1 MVEKSSFLFFKP
13 QERRK
18 YMSEFERIQP
28 AEAGV
33 PCTAMSS
40 FLNRLDELPFDIH
53 SVIMLRGGKMLLERY
68 YEPYERDTLHRM
80 YSITKSFVGLAVL
93 CLADEGRVDLDAS
106 ITSYFPE
113 YPTEYKH
120 IKDTTIRNMLMMR
133 TAHKKTTYK
142 ADLSSDWV
150 KSFFTTEPTQIP
162 GTVFSYDTSSSHTL
176 GALVEKITGME
187 LLDYL
192 KIKFLDKIGFSK
204 SAYCL
209 KDPFGVSIGGSGL
222 MATPLDVAKTAR
234 LVMNKGRE
242 NGEQLINSELVSLA
256 VSNLSPTDTHCK
268 CADEQQGYGMQFWR
282 TRNNGFMMYGL
293 GGQMAICLPDKD
305 FIFVTTADANEYK
318 DGVQMIRDVFWN
330 EIYNSLDKI

>member
-1 MVEKSSFLFFKP
+1 MSDFEKISPS
-13 QERRK
+13 
-18 YMSEFERIQP
+18 
-28 AEAGV
+28 EAGV
-33 PCTAMSS
+33 PQVAINR
-40 FLNRLDELPFDIH
+40 FLHELDSLPFDIH

-80 YSITKSFVGLAVL
+80 YSVTKSLVGLAIL
-93 CLADEGRVDLDAS
+93 CLADEGKIDLDTS

-113 YPTEYKH
+113 YPAKYND
-120 IKDTTIRNMLMMR
+120 IKNTTIRNMLMMR

-192 KIKFLDKIGFSK
+192 RIKFLDKIGFSK

-222 MATPLDVAKTAR
+222 MATPLDVAKVAL
-234 LVMNKGRE
+234 LVMNKGME
-242 NGEQLINSELVSLA
+242 NGEQLINPELVTLA
-256 VSNLSPTDTHCK
+256 VSNLSPTASHCK
-268 CADEQQGYGMQFWR
+268 YADEQQGYGMQFWR
-282 TRNNGFMMYGL
+282 TRHNGFMLYGL

-305 FIFVTTADANEYK
+305 FIFVVTADTGEYK
-318 DGVQMIRDVFWN
+318 DGTQNIRDVFWN

>member
-1 MVEKSSFLFFKP
+1 
-13 QERRK
+13 
-18 YMSEFERIQP
+18 MSEFAKIQP
-28 AEAGV
+28 SEAGV
-33 PCTAMSS
+33 PCASIS
-40 FLNRLDELPFDIH
+40 RFFDELEALPFDIH
-53 SVIMLRGGKMLLERY
+53 SVIMIRGGKIFLERY
-68 YEPYERDTLHRM
+68 YAPYERDTLHRM
-80 YSITKSFVGLAVL
+80 YSVTKSLVGLAIL
-93 CLADEGRVDLDAS
+93 CLADEGKVDLDTS

-113 YPTEYKH
+113 YPTEYKD

-133 TAHKKTTYK
+133 TAHKRTTYK

-150 KSFFTTEPTQIP
+150 KSFFITEPTQIP

-192 KIKFLDKIGFSK
+192 RIKFLDKIGFSK

-222 MATPLDVAKTAR
+222 MATSLDVAKVAQ
-234 LVMNKGRE
+234 LVINKGME
-242 NGEQLINSELVSLA
+242 NGERLINPELVTLA

-268 CADEQQGYGMQFWR
+268 HTDEQQGYGMQFWR
-282 TRNNGFMMYGL
+282 TRNNGFMLYGL

-305 FIFVTTADANEYK
+305 FIFVVTADAGEYK
-318 DGVQMIRDVFWN
+318 DGTQMIRDIFWN
-330 EIYNSLDKI
+330 EIYNSIDKI

>member
-1 MVEKSSFLFFKP
+1 MSKFEK
-13 QERRK
+13 
-18 YMSEFERIQP
+18 IQP

-33 PCTAMSS
+33 PCVAI
-40 FLNRLDELPFDIH
+40 NRFLDELDLLPFDIH
-53 SVIMLRGGKMLLERY
+53 SVIMLRGGKMLMERY

-80 YSITKSFVGLAVL
+80 YSVTKSLVGLAIL
-93 CLADEGRVDLDAS
+93 CLVDEGKVDLDMS
-106 ITSYFPE
+106 ITKYFPE
-113 YPTEYKH
+113 YPTEYKY
-120 IKDTTIRNMLMMR
+120 INDTTIRNMLMMC
-133 TAHKKTTYK
+133 TAHKRTTYK

-192 KIKFLDKIGFSK
+192 RIKFLDKIGFSK

-222 MATPLDVAKTAR
+222 MATPLDVAKVAHF
-234 LVMNKGRE
+234 VMNNGME
-242 NGEQLINSELVSLA
+242 NGEQLINPEFVSLA
-256 VSNLSPTDTHCK
+256 VSNLSPTNTHCK
-268 CADEQQGYGMQFWR
+268 CVDEQQGYGMQFWR
-282 TRNNGFMMYGL
+282 TRNNGFMLYGL

-305 FIFVTTADANEYK
+305 FIFVVTADTGEYK
-318 DGVQMIRDVFWN
+318 DGTQEIRDVFWN
-330 EIYNSLDKI
+330 EIYNNLDKT

>member
-1 MVEKSSFLFFKP
+1 
-13 QERRK
+13 
-18 YMSEFERIQP
+18 MSELERISP
-28 AEAGV
+28 EEAGV
-33 PCTAMSS
+33 PRAAI
-40 FLNRLDELPFDIH
+40 NRLLDELDALPFDMH
-53 SVIMLRGGKMLLERY
+53 SVIMLRGGKIFLEKY
-68 YEPYERDTLHRM
+68 YAPYERDTLHRM
-80 YSITKSFVGLAVL
+80 YSVTKSLVGLAIL

-106 ITSYFPE
+106 ITGYFPE
-113 YPTEYKH
+113 YPTEYKR

-192 KIKFLDKIGFSK
+192 RTKFLDKIGFSK

-222 MATPLDVAKTAR
+222 MATPIDVAKVAR
-234 LVMNKGRE
+234 FVMNNGME
-242 NGEQLINSELVSLA
+242 NGEQLINPELVSLA
-256 VSNLSPTDTHCK
+256 VSNLSPTDTRCN

-282 TRNNGFMMYGL
+282 TRNNGFMMHGL

-305 FIFVTTADANEYK
+305 FIFVATADAGEYK
-318 DGVQMIRDVFWN
+318 NGVQAIRDVFWN
-330 EIYNSLDKI
+330 EIYNNLDKG

>member
-1 MVEKSSFLFFKP
+1 
-13 QERRK
+13 
-18 YMSEFERIQP
+18 MSELEIISP
-28 AEAGV
+28 EEAGV
-33 PCTAMSS
+33 MAEALSR
-40 FLNRLDELPFDIH
+40 FFDALNALPFDMH
-53 SVIMLRGGKMLLERY
+53 SVIMLRGGKILLEKY

-80 YSITKSFVGLAVL
+80 YSVTKSLVGLAIL

-113 YPTEYKH
+113 YPTEYKS

-133 TAHKKTTYK
+133 TAHKRTTYK

-150 KSFFTTEPTQIP
+150 GSFFTTEPTQIP

-192 KIKFLDKIGFSK
+192 RIKFLDKIGFSK

-222 MATPLDVAKTAR
+222 MATPLDVAKVAR
-234 LVMNKGRE
+234 LVMNKGME
-242 NGEQLINSELVSLA
+242 NGEQLINPELVSLA
-256 VSNLSPTDTHCK
+256 VSNLSPTDLHCK
-268 CADEQQGYGMQFWR
+268 CADERQGYGMQFWR
-282 TRNNGFMMYGL
+282 TRHNGFMMHGL

-305 FIFVTTADANEYK
+305 FIFVTTADANECK

-330 EIYNSLDKI
+330 EIYNRLDKN

>member
-1 MVEKSSFLFFKP
+1 MSDFEKISPS
-13 QERRK
+13 
-18 YMSEFERIQP
+18 
-28 AEAGV
+28 EAGV
-33 PCTAMSS
+33 PQVAINR
-40 FLNRLDELPFDIH
+40 FLHELDSLPFDIH
-53 SVIMLRGGKMLLERY
+53 SVIMIRGGKMLLERY

-80 YSITKSFVGLAVL
+80 YSVTKSLVGLAIL
-93 CLADEGRVDLDAS
+93 CLIDEGKIDLDTS

-113 YPTEYKH
+113 YPAKYND
-120 IKDTTIRNMLMMR
+120 IKNTTIRNMLMMR

-192 KIKFLDKIGFSK
+192 RIKFLDKIGFSK

-222 MATPLDVAKTAR
+222 MATPLDVAKVACF
-234 LVMNKGRE
+234 VMNKGME
-242 NGEQLINSELVSLA
+242 NGEQLINPELVMLA
-256 VSNLSPTDTHCK
+256 VSNLSPTAAHCK
-268 CADEQQGYGMQFWR
+268 YADEQQGYGMQFWR
-282 TRNNGFMMYGL
+282 TRHNGFMLYGL

-305 FIFVTTADANEYK
+305 FIFVVTADTGEYK
-318 DGVQMIRDVFWN
+318 DGTQNIRDVFWN

>member
-1 MVEKSSFLFFKP
+1 
-13 QERRK
+13 
-18 YMSEFERIQP
+18 MSELERIQP
-28 AEAGV
+28 SEAGV
-33 PCTAMSS
+33 PCTAISC
-40 FLNRLDELPFDIH
+40 FFEKLNALPFDIH
-53 SVIMLRGGKMLLERY
+53 SVIMLRSGKMFLERY

-80 YSITKSFVGLAVL
+80 YSVTKSLVGLAIL
-93 CLADEGRVDLDAS
+93 CLVDEGKVDLDTS

-113 YPTEYKH
+113 YPTEYKD

-150 KSFFTTEPTQIP
+150 KSFFTAEPTQIP

-192 KIKFLDKIGFSK
+192 RKKFLDKIGFSK
-204 SAYCL
+204 TAYCL

-222 MATPLDVAKTAR
+222 MATPLDVAKVAR
-234 LVMNKGRE
+234 LVMNNGME
-242 NGEQLINSELVSLA
+242 NGEQLINPELVALA
-256 VSNLSPTDTHCK
+256 VSNLSPTDKHCK
-268 CADEQQGYGMQFWR
+268 YADEQQGYGMQFWR

-305 FIFVTTADANEYK
+305 FIFVVTADTGEYK
-318 DGVQMIRDVFWN
+318 DGTQKIRDVFWN
-330 EIYNSLDKI
+330 EIYNNIDKI